1 MEQQQQREDDGA
13 QQIGKQKGAYLMC
26 DLEPAANQPAGVPSS
41 RPGPAQAPTPAHAAR
56 SQLGPDAAVRE
67 MTEQQRQQQQHLNVM
82 RTVMAGVQQARVAA
96 AAASDRSGGWMFSS

>member
-1 MEQQQQREDDGA
+1 
-13 QQIGKQKGAYLMC
+13 
-26 DLEPAANQPAGVPSS
+26 
-41 RPGPAQAPTPAHAAR
+41 
-56 SQLGPDAAVRE
+56 